1 MTVTAVEITRRPRPA
16 AATASRQTGRT
27 EEPTGVVIVSDVEA
41 LTTTNQRGCG
51 NDNPYN

>member
-1 MTVTAVEITRRPRPA
+1 MTVTAVQITARPA
-16 AATASRQTGRT
+16 PTGTTSRQADRIS
-27 EEPTGVVIVSDVEA
+27 EPAGIVIVADVEA